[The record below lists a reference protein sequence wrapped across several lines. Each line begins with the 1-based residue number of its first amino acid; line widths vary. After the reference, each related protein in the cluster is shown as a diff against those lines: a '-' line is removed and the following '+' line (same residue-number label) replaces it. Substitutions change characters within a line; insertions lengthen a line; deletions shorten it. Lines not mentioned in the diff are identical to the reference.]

1 MQSEQKGQ
9 KLLQDPAPEN
19 LEALSAKFWLG
30 PYAIILA
37 TLYLWGYWSS
47 FHVNVL
53 EHISFTEVIKIAAY
67 PILSAFFFLAIGML
81 VSGLSPLNSIFP
93 PGGGRDSKEGKFL
106 NRHINKIVVVLV
118 VVIVL
123 VYLLG
128 PVEKWIFLPTLF
140 AVLVA
145 LPVKS
150 TGLLSRELRSEDVR
164 SLAIFAICFLIP
176 FSYGRGIMNASSILS
191 GKEFLYSTVNLRDS
205 QLTVNFATNTQPR
218 YLGKL
223 NDHFFFYDPVKETT
237 LLFATS
243 ELKAF
248 DLKSHKGSTTSQAP
262 QKIEKTSESGSAPQ
276 SQESNR
282 LSGSTGSVR

>member
-9 KLLQDPAPEN
+9 KLLQDQAPEN

-106 NRHINKIVVVLV
+106 NKNWKWFAVSFFIV
-118 VVIVL
+118 IIL
-123 VYLLG
+123 VYLFSSIN
-128 PVEKWIFLPTLF
+128 KWFILPPLF
-140 AVLVA
+140 ACLAA

-150 TGLLSRELRSEDVR
+150 TGLLSKELKSENVR
-164 SLAIFAICFLIP
+164 SLVIFVLCYLIP
-176 FSYGRGIMNASSILS
+176 FSYGRGIMDAHAIISGKDFIYSSINILNLQPMVNASI
-191 GKEFLYSTVNLRDS
+191 DI
-205 QLTVNFATNTQPR
+205 QPR

-223 NDHFFFYDPVKETT
+223 NDRFFFYDPVKETT
-237 LLFATS
+237 ILVATS
-243 ELKAF
+243 EMKAF
-248 DLKSHKGSTTSQAP
+248 DLKSRRGSAVLQIP
-262 QKIEKTSESGSAPQ
+262 GKDGQTSERGGAPL

-282 LSGSTGSVR
+282 SPGSTGGAR